1 MPQNSRLYRTDHPMM
16 RSPPKLGQ
24 LPMMV
29 KLNLEN
35 NGKGNISNVILQCQL
50 ITEPYKNISRKL
62 QKNIPHEHG

>member
-1 MPQNSRLYRTDHPMM
+1 
-16 RSPPKLGQ
+16 
-24 LPMMV
+24 MMV